1 MAGESVACSFVGD
14 DVGVVKRSGI
24 KFCRSYVAKGAE
36 LQIIENLNVD
46 DSRLSDFTQLTDI
59 ALRRKLET
67 ERGLYLAEGLKV
79 IQRALSAGHTPRAVL
94 SSRKWL
100 QQMQQI
106 FASAPFD
113 NADLPIFVVD
123 EDQVKEITG
132 FRIHRGAMAA
142 MNRPALEPL
151 PQFMRRFPADRP
163 ARLFILEDLVDH
175 TNVGAIFRSA
185 AALGVDG
192 ILVTPSCADP
202 LYRRSIKVAMGN
214 VFQIPWTRL
223 EHWPS
228 DLEYLHAQGWVSAS
242 LALCTDSISLREFAA
257 LAEVTAK
264 NSHLAL
270 VLGTEGDGLS
280 QRTVAATKYRV
291 IIPMQHEVD
300 SLNVAAAGALAAWEL
315 QSDKSAG

>member
-1 MAGESVACSFVGD
+1 MISEESGKRVQIVQNVCLD
-14 DVGVVKRSGI
+14 DP
-24 KFCRSYVAKGAE
+24 
-36 LQIIENLNVD
+36 
-46 DSRLSDFTQLTDI
+46 RLADFTKLTDV

-79 IQRALSAGHTPRAVL
+79 IARAMSANHLPRAILSAE
-94 SSRKWL
+94 KWL
-100 QQMQQI
+100 PEISQI
-106 FASAPFD
+106 LAHAEFD
-113 NADLPIFVVD
+113 TSEVPVFVVD
-123 EDQVKEITG
+123 EAQIHEITG

-142 MNRPALEPL
+142 MNRPALESL
-151 PQFMRRFPADRP
+151 DKFMQRFSASRA
-163 ARLFILEDLVDH
+163 ARIFILEDLVDH

-223 EHWPS
+223 ENWPN
-228 DLEYLHAQGWVSAS
+228 DLEKLHQDGW
-242 LALCTDSISLREFAA
+242 ISAA
-257 LAEVTAK
+257 LALRPDSLGLRDFAQLPQVRAE
-264 NSHLAL
+264 NSRIAL

-280 QRTVAATKYRV
+280 NRTIAATTHRV
-291 IIPMQHEVD
+291 IIPMQHGVD

-315 QSDKSAG
+315 QAEK